1 MFVAGA
7 NSPIK
12 NTDYRVVLPFYAYA
26 ALSFFVATILM
37 MSDLSAFTQHHF
49 NAKALAITH
58 TMALGWGTMMILGAS
73 HQLFPVLIEGKLHS
87 NFLAYAS
94 FVLGAIGIPLL
105 VYAFYNFDFGSL
117 AKTGGILIN
126 LAVISYLL
134 NLTISIVKTKKPNV
148 HAVSAFTAVIW
159 LLVTTV
165 VGLLLVYNF
174 QTPIFTQASVHYLSL
189 HAHLGIVGWF
199 LLMIIGVGARL
210 IPMFLISKYEN
221 TKTLWWIYGLI
232 NTGLIA
238 FIISFIYGTNQ
249 LLTLVPVA
257 LTGSAVLLFGNYIY
271 KSYQKRIRK
280 KVDEQVQI
288 SMLSVA
294 LIGIPLVIIIGII
307 LIFSTLGLQQFT
319 MLYGFTIFFGW
330 ITAIILGMTFKTLP
344 FIVWNK
350 VYHDIA
356 GLGKTP
362 NPKELF
368 KNNLFI
374 ANVIC
379 YLLGFVILSFGIINM
394 NIFALNIG
402 AILLLINALLYN
414 INVFTILFHQSKLK

>member
-1 MFVAGA
+1 MFIAGA

-26 ALSFFVATILM
+26 ALSFLAATVLM
-37 MSDLSAFTQHHF
+37 MADVGAFTQHHF

-87 NFLAYAS
+87 NTLAYLS
-94 FVLGAIGIPLL
+94 FIFGAIGIPML
-105 VYAFYNFDFGSL
+105 VYAFYTFNFGL
-117 AKTGGILIN
+117 VAQAGAIAVN
-126 LAVISYLL
+126 LAVISYLV
-134 NLTISIVKTKKPNV
+134 NLSMSIVQTKKRNV

-159 LLVTTV
+159 LLVTTF

-174 QTPIFTQASVHYLSL
+174 QTPIFTQASIHYLSL
-189 HAHLGIVGWF
+189 HAHLGIIGWF

-210 IPMFLISKYEN
+210 IPMFLISKYEHQ
-221 TKTLWWIYGLI
+221 KTLWWIYWLI
-232 NTGLIA
+232 NGGL
-238 FIISFIYGTNQ
+238 ISFIVIFIYNADS
-249 LLTLVPVA
+249 LITLIPVV
-257 LTGSAVLLFGNYIY
+257 LIGSAVLLFGRFIY
-271 KSYQKRIRK
+271 KAYQKRIRK
-280 KVDEQVQI
+280 KVDEQVQT

-294 LIGIPLVIIIGII
+294 LIGVPLLIIIGVI
-307 LIFSTLGLQQFT
+307 LIFSTLGNQQFVT
-319 MLYGFTIFFGW
+319 LYGFTIFFGW

-368 KNNLFI
+368 KNNIFI
-374 ANVIC
+374 GNIIS
-379 YLLGFVILSFGIINM
+379 YLLGFIILSFGIIKG
-394 NIFALNIG
+394 NIIALNIG
-402 AILLLINALLYN
+402 AGLLLLNALLYN
-414 INVFTILFHQSKLK
+414 INVFTILFHQSKIK